1 MLFVQFYNLKL
12 KQNWNKLV
20 ELLLNNLWTRAHYS
34 PPPQLKLNKSQ
45 YNNQIRA
52 EEVRLVDEDGQQL
65 GVFNLPEALA
75 MAKEKGLDLIMVTD
89 KVVPPICKIGD
100 YGKYLYSL
108 QKKERKNIAGSKH
121 GETKNI
127 RLSFNIS
134 DNDMLTKVIAT
145 EKFLNKG
152 DKVNVELHL
161 RGREKQLS
169 NVGLEKIKKF
179 IKLLEEKIPIKI
191 EKEIKKEPKGLS
203 VTILKK

>member
-1 MLFVQFYNLKL
+1 M
-12 KQNWNKLV
+12 NK
-20 ELLLNNLWTRAHYS
+20 
-34 PPPQLKLNKSQ
+34 PQ

-52 EEVRLVDEDGQQL
+52 ESVRLVGEDGQQL
-65 GVFNLPEALA
+65 GVFKLPEAIELA
-75 MAKEKGLDLIMVTD
+75 KGKGLDLIMVTD
-89 KVVPPICKIGD
+89 KAIPPVCKIGN
-100 YGKYLYSL
+100 YGKHLYSL
-108 QKKERKNIAGSKH
+108 QKKEKKNIAGSRH

-134 DNDMLTKVIAT
+134 DNDINTRVIAA

-152 DKVNVELHL
+152 DKVNVELRL

-169 NVGLEKIKKF
+169 DIGIQKINKF
-179 IKLLEEKIPIKI
+179 VEILKSKLDIKI

>member
-1 MLFVQFYNLKL
+1 M
-12 KQNWNKLV
+12 
-20 ELLLNNLWTRAHYS
+20 
-34 PPPQLKLNKSQ
+34 KLNKPQ

-75 MAKEKGLDLIMVTD
+75 MAKEKELDLIMVTD
-89 KVVPPICKIGD
+89 KAVPPICKIGD

-127 RLSFNIS
+127 RISFNIS
-134 DNDMLTKVIAT
+134 DNDMLTKMIAT

-152 DKVNVELHL
+152 DKVNVELRL
-161 RGREKQLS
+161 KGREKQLS